1 MKPFKLQT
9 SYEPKG
15 SQPKAIEELAGGINK
30 GYQKQTLLGVTG
42 SGKSLGYSEL
52 ILLKDKTGKIKKKK
66 IGDFVENQFKNP
78 QKIGESEFENISGYS
93 IISFNSDNY
102 EIEEKQ
108 IKQVSRHKE
117 EDIYEIV
124 LDDFSCI
131 RITKYHT
138 CFRLNNCKLE
148 LCKTTNLK
156 IGDYLPT
163 SNFIPS
169 PSLEIN
175 WVNLLDYNPNV
186 KVYIRNLIQKLDSD
200 QIKILDVLKDEYRA
214 PNWKINQILN
224 KTKERGITSPQL
236 YKYLSILHVDLKDV
250 NDYVKIITKKRD
262 VTSPLVKI
270 DDKFLFLLGVYISEG
285 VTTKNYVLISNSNE
299 YIQNICIDFFQSLGI
314 KSYRRNKNDIVYYS
328 VLLSNFLKTFGSISY
343 KKKIP
348 NFVYNLCNRQLSFII
363 KGIFDG
369 DGWVEKNSVLLLS
382 ASKELINDVKNL
394 LLRFKITSQ
403 VSTKKLNRT
412 YYKISISGKQNL
424 LLFQKFISF
433 TIPHKKEKLLTTIKK
448 NSNTNVDLLPNSSEF
463 IKKIRKKHN
472 LYQKDIAHI
481 IECERSYISMV
492 ENRKRHL
499 SKGKFLKLAKWLNKN
514 DSNEYNLSNLL
525 DFNFRKI
532 VKITKIKNKREYVY
546 DLSVEDNENFMA
558 GQGNIFV
565 HNTFTMAHIIEKVQ
579 RPTIVIAHNKT
590 LAGQLYNEFKTLFPE
605 NRVEYF
611 VSYYDYYQPESYI
624 PERDL
629 YIEKDADIN
638 PKIEQMRLSATASLL
653 SRRDVI
659 VVASVSAIYSVGDPA
674 DYQQLGFEFEK
685 RMHISRSNILDKLI
699 AMQYE
704 RNDFELQQGR
714 FRVKGDVIDIV
725 PAYYDNIIRFELFG
739 DEIDRITEIDKITGD
754 VVEQFDYYYLYP
766 AKHFV
771 IPEEK
776 QKSAIGSI
784 KEELKE
790 RLPELEMIEQHRLK
804 QRTLYDIEMIEETG
818 FCKGI
823 ENYSRHFDKRKAG
836 EKPHCLL
843 DYFPK
848 DFLLF
853 IDESH
858 RTIPQ
863 IHGMHRGDY
872 SRKKSLIEYGFR
884 LPSAFDNRPLTFNEF
899 SGYMNNTIFVSATPG
914 DYELDISDQ
923 IVEQLIRPTGLVD
936 PEVEVRPIEGQIP
949 DLIKEIHDTIAK
961 GHRILVTTLTKRL
974 AEELSN
980 YLAEKG
986 IKTRYLHAEINTIE
1000 RGEILRQLRLGEF
1013 DVLVGINLLR
1023 EGIDIPEIGFIG
1035 VLDADKEGFLR
1046 DYRSLIQII
1055 GRAARNVDAKVV
1067 LYADKITDS
1076 MQKALDE
1083 TMRRRNKQIAFNL
1096 KHGIT
1101 PQTIQKP
1108 IPEKTV
1114 EIKDTKHIPKS
1125 DIPKIIVDLEKE
1137 MKKSADDL
1145 DFEKAIFIRDKIQ
1158 QLKNQLEKTTDS

>member
-15 SQPKAIEELAGGINK
+15 SQPKAIEQLVEGINK

-42 SGKSLGYSEL
+42 SGK
-52 ILLKDKTGKIKKKK
+52 T
-66 IGDFVENQFKNP
+66 
-78 QKIGESEFENISGYS
+78 
-93 IISFNSDNY
+93 
-102 EIEEKQ
+102 
-108 IKQVSRHKE
+108 
-117 EDIYEIV
+117 
-124 LDDFSCI
+124 FS
-131 RITKYHT
+131 
-138 CFRLNNCKLE
+138 
-148 LCKTTNLK
+148 
-156 IGDYLPT
+156 
-163 SNFIPS
+163 
-169 PSLEIN
+169 
-175 WVNLLDYNPNV
+175 
-186 KVYIRNLIQKLDSD
+186 
-200 QIKILDVLKDEYRA
+200 
-214 PNWKINQILN
+214 
-224 KTKERGITSPQL
+224 
-236 YKYLSILHVDLKDV
+236 
-250 NDYVKIITKKRD
+250 
-262 VTSPLVKI
+262 
-270 DDKFLFLLGVYISEG
+270 
-285 VTTKNYVLISNSNE
+285 
-299 YIQNICIDFFQSLGI
+299 
-314 KSYRRNKNDIVYYS
+314 
-328 VLLSNFLKTFGSISY
+328 
-343 KKKIP
+343 
-348 NFVYNLCNRQLSFII
+348 
-363 KGIFDG
+363 
-369 DGWVEKNSVLLLS
+369 
-382 ASKELINDVKNL
+382 
-394 LLRFKITSQ
+394 
-403 VSTKKLNRT
+403 
-412 YYKISISGKQNL
+412 
-424 LLFQKFISF
+424 
-433 TIPHKKEKLLTTIKK
+433 
-448 NSNTNVDLLPNSSEF
+448 
-463 IKKIRKKHN
+463 
-472 LYQKDIAHI
+472 
-481 IECERSYISMV
+481 
-492 ENRKRHL
+492 
-499 SKGKFLKLAKWLNKN
+499 
-514 DSNEYNLSNLL
+514 
-525 DFNFRKI
+525 
-532 VKITKIKNKREYVY
+532 
-546 DLSVEDNENFMA
+546 
-558 GQGNIFV
+558 
-565 HNTFTMAHIIEKVQ
+565 MAHIIEKVQ

-590 LAGQLYNEFKTLFPE
+590 LAGQLYNEFKTLFPD

-674 DYQQLGFEFEK
+674 DYQKLGFEFEK
-685 RMHISRSNILDKLI
+685 RMHISRSKILDKLI

-823 ENYSRHFDKRKAG
+823 ENYSRHFDKRKVG

-949 DLIKEIHDTIAK
+949 NLIQEINDTIAK

-1096 KHGIT
+1096 KYGIT

-1158 QLKNQLEKTTDS
+1158 QLKNQLEEIVDS